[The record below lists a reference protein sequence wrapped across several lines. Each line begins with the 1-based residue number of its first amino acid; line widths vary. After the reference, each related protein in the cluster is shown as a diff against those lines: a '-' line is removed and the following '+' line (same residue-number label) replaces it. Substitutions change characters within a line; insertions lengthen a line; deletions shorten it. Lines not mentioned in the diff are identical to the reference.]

1 MAAFWES
8 IDVLSK
14 ILFCI
19 ALASSVALAIQMI
32 FLLIGFAGGSIGDVD
47 GFGPGEVDDA
57 SVGSE
62 LGLFTIKGL
71 LAFFA
76 IGGWVGLGMNMAAI
90 HKALVLIVAAICGF
104 AGLVGV
110 GYLYRVLYKLQ
121 SSGNIDTENAV
132 GKIAEVYLTIPA
144 KGVGKITLN
153 IQERFMDINARSTV
167 NRDIKTGE
175 RVKVIDKQDEIL
187 IVEPLE
193 REAEQEVK

>member
-19 ALASSVALAIQMI
+19 GLASTVALAIQLV

-47 GFGPGEVDDA
+47 GFGPDGGVGEVDDA

-62 LGLFTIKGL
+62 LGLFTLKGL

-76 IGGWVGLGMNMAAI
+76 ISGWVGLGMNMAQI
-90 HKALVLIVAAICGF
+90 HKAVVLIVAAVCGF

-121 SSGNIDTENAV
+121 SSGNINTENAI
-132 GKIAEVYLTIPA
+132 GKVAEVYLTIPQN
-144 KGVGKITLN
+144 GIGKITLN
-153 IQERFMDINARSTV
+153 IQDRYMDVNARSNAT
-167 NRDIKTGE
+167 RDIKTGE
-175 RVKVIDKQDEIL
+175 RVKVIGKQDEIL
-187 IVEPLE
+187 IVELLE
-193 REAEQEVK
+193 KEE